1 MQSYTTIIG
10 VLEMREKQFS
20 YRDIRA
26 RYGLGQGTV
35 KLILDRADE
44 FGLPLADL
52 QQMEP
57 GKVEE
62 AFYPPENIRRKEIP
76 LPDYQLI
83 YDKLTA
89 KGSKANLFYQWV
101 DYKKDN
107 PDG

>member
-44 FGLPLADL
+44 F
-52 QQMEP
+52 
-57 GKVEE
+57 VW
-62 AFYPPENIRRKEIP
+62 
-76 LPDYQLI
+76 
-83 YDKLTA
+83 T
-89 KGSKANLFYQWV
+89 SSC
-101 DYKKDN
+101 
-107 PDG
+107 